1 MEQKDKDEYKRYRD
15 ALKRIGQKKTLVLI
29 DSHTMF
35 RELFVSWLIKTGE
48 RLWQTYDFSSGSE
61 KLAALFEKKPPD
73 YILLRMDFDM
83 KEALDF
89 LSLIEKQNTKA
100 RTVVYSDNTDYTHV
114 RAAYYGSSGGFLS
127 TNETTKDILHC
138 FSAVEYGNKYIDVHN
153 AQKMADAAEKV
164 KSLLKKEQEVFTLV
178 QQGFSNAEMAAQ
190 LGIGKHSVENYLSAL
205 YTKFGVENRKNL
217 ETL

>member
-1 MEQKDKDEYKRYRD
+1 MEQKDKEEYKRYRD

-83 KEALDF
+83 KDAVDF
-89 LSLIEKQNTKA
+89 LSLLEKQNTKT
-100 RTVVYSDNTDYTHV
+100 RTVVYSDCTDYTHV
-114 RAAYYGSSGGFLS
+114 RAAYYGSSGGFFS
-127 TNETTKDILHC
+127 TKNTTKEIILC
-138 FSAVEYGNKYIDVHN
+138 LQTIKYSKYIDVNN

-205 YTKFGVENRKNL
+205 YTKFGVESRKELENL
-217 ETL
+217 